1 MSAPAASEAEADL
14 TPILD
19 LVFQLITFFMLV
31 FNFQGASMDLSLKLP
46 VLGSARP
53 LDTKGSEDLLI
64 LNINS
69 KGELKLYGAVKDIK
83 SYLAGEAKMSVL
95 KAQTA
100 NPNFKTGDELPGL
113 VVIRAD
119 RTTPFHL
126 LNFVI
131 KTCQDH
137 GYRRFSLKAMSKEE
151 GA

>member
-1 MSAPAASEAEADL
+1 MSAQTSEAESDL

-53 LDTKGSEDLLI
+53 LDTKGNEDLLI

-69 KGELKLYGAVKDIK
+69 KGELKLYGMVKDIK
-83 SYLAGEAKMSVL
+83 SYLAEEARMSIL
-95 KAQTA
+95 KAQVK
-100 NPNFKTGDELPGL
+100 NKNFKRGDELPGL

-119 RTTPFHL
+119 KTTPFHL
-126 LNFVI
+126 LNLVI

-151 GA
+151 GT